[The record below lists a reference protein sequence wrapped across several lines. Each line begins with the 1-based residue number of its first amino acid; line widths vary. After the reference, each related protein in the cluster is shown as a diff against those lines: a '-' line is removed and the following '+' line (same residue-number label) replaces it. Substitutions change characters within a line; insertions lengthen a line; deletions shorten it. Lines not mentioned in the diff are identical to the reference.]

1 MAIKN
6 KNGAGRTFTSAKRIT
21 GKRVAIGIGCALSG
35 MLTSA
40 MAAPGASA
48 SPSAVEQPA
57 ILSFAIPAGDLAPAL
72 QTAAAKAGVIVIFTP
87 EQTRGKSTAGLQGHY
102 RLTDAFNTLLAG
114 SGLRAQQTAQGY
126 RLVDAGPVQP
136 LTIPELSVVGGLS
149 DSVAAGRSVLD
160 KEDIE
165 RVQADNI
172 ASLLDRLPG
181 VGMAGS
187 PRPGGQ
193 SLNIWGMGDMEDVK
207 VVLDGAPKGFEK
219 YRQGSVFIEPE
230 LLKKVEVDK
239 GPHNLLNGNG
249 GFGGTITLETKDAG
263 DMLLPGEDFGGLL
276 KYSYHT
282 NDRQG
287 IYSGALYGRTP
298 EGFADGL
305 IYMSKR
311 DGGNLKR
318 PDGTRFAY
326 SANDQ
331 ASYLLKT
338 NIYLSEAQTL
348 TLSAM
353 RSDSDGWQPFAA
365 KRDDIA
371 APSQA
376 DIDKYGRE
384 EAWRRILV
392 YRDQTDTNYSV
403 KWNLAP
409 EAQPLLNL
417 TLSYAYSKTE
427 QHDKRPDSA
436 SKFSYLG
443 TLGNESWVNYT
454 DRQFDVSNESRF
466 ASGPLEH
473 KLLLGARWHK
483 HQRDTLMYYPS
494 QVKNAS
500 YNYGYFQPYYMPAG
514 EQETRSVYL
523 QDAVSFG
530 SLTVTP
536 GVRYDHVTNTGQPNR
551 APRYNDSD
559 PLVGHDYSSVTY
571 TGWSPHL
578 GVMWKATSNL
588 SLFADVSRTWR
599 APVIDEQYEVQY
611 AASSVPGTSRGLQV
625 ERMTGVRLGAVL
637 DFNDVLMARD
647 SLQIRT
653 TLFRNRGKD
662 EIFYRRGVVCDAA
675 RHGGQCG
682 QPLSNYRNLPG
693 YTIEGVEL
701 ESFYDSESL
710 FGSLS
715 FSSIRGKR
723 DASPRDPW
731 GNETWIAEI
740 PPVTAHAMLGMKVP
754 QWDMDFGWTGDFVR
768 KQDRSPADGDP
779 MAVVWALPK
788 TSGYA
793 LHGLFASW
801 QPSGLQGFEARVA
814 VDNLFNRD
822 YYPYLGESV
831 SGVGRN
837 IKFSVSQRF

>member
-384 EAWRRILV
+384 DAWRRILV

-403 KWNLAP
+403 GMESGAG
-409 EAQPLLNL
+409 
-417 TLSYAYSKTE
+417 
-427 QHDKRPDSA
+427 SA
-436 SKFSYLG
+436 AVA
-443 TLGNESWVNYT
+443 ES
-454 DRQFDVSNESRF
+454 
-466 ASGPLEH
+466 
-473 KLLLGARWHK
+473 
-483 HQRDTLMYYPS
+483 
-494 QVKNAS
+494 
-500 YNYGYFQPYYMPAG
+500 
-514 EQETRSVYL
+514 
-523 QDAVSFG
+523 DAVLCLFE
-530 SLTVTP
+530 
-536 GVRYDHVTNTGQPNR
+536 DR
-551 APRYNDSD
+551 A
-559 PLVGHDYSSVTY
+559 
-571 TGWSPHL
+571 
-578 GVMWKATSNL
+578 A
-588 SLFADVSRTWR
+588 
-599 APVIDEQYEVQY
+599 
-611 AASSVPGTSRGLQV
+611 
-625 ERMTGVRLGAVL
+625 
-637 DFNDVLMARD
+637 
-647 SLQIRT
+647 
-653 TLFRNRGKD
+653 
-662 EIFYRRGVVCDAA
+662 
-675 RHGGQCG
+675 
-682 QPLSNYRNLPG
+682 
-693 YTIEGVEL
+693 
-701 ESFYDSESL
+701 
-710 FGSLS
+710 
-715 FSSIRGKR
+715 
-723 DASPRDPW
+723 
-731 GNETWIAEI
+731 
-740 PPVTAHAMLGMKVP
+740 
-754 QWDMDFGWTGDFVR
+754 
-768 KQDRSPADGDP
+768 
-779 MAVVWALPK
+779 
-788 TSGYA
+788 
-793 LHGLFASW
+793 
-801 QPSGLQGFEARVA
+801 
-814 VDNLFNRD
+814 
-822 YYPYLGESV
+822 
-831 SGVGRN
+831 
-837 IKFSVSQRF
+837 